1 MNNEVRPIDAN
12 ALENHSHPCVRETF
26 GYSAKAEDWM
36 VSVDDIRN
44 EPTLDYEPVRYGHW
58 VPKINNR
65 KYRRGYYCSECGRCV
80 EVISDENVFVE
91 YPYCHCGCKMVKENE
106 DD

>member
-12 ALENHSHPCVRETF
+12 ALENHSHPCVRGTY
-26 GYSAKAEDWM
+26 GYSAKVEDWM

-58 VPKINNR
+58 ERSKDFYGFVRCSNCKSKKSEHWHIEDEWE
-65 KYRRGYYCSECGRCV
+65 YCNC
-80 EVISDENVFVE
+80 
-91 YPYCHCGCKMVKENE
+91 CGCKMIKENE